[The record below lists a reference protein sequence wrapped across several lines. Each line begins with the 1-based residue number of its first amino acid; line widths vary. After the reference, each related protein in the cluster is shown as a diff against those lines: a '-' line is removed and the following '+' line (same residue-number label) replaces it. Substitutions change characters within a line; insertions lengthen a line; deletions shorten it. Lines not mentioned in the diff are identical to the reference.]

1 MPVTRITTPAEL
13 LAAMG
18 PRHSV
23 HEWISAPFR
32 AEPAYRSALDV
43 LLAGLD
49 ALDRDDEAA
58 VAGYLEAGG
67 SALSDLQG
75 LRVQLVAMAGPERTR
90 YIVANETCLFRIGEA
105 DVHQLGVDCPAALAE
120 VDAGGPFRWWG
131 APELAS
137 KAHDDDAPW
146 CPTCRDAAARALDE
160 GAET

>member
-1 MPVTRITTPAEL
+1 MPVTRVKTPQDVL
-13 LAAMG
+13 KAMA
-18 PRHSV
+18 PLHSV

-32 AEPAYRSALDV
+32 AEPLYQAALKR
-43 LLAGLD
+43 LLASLD
-49 ALDRDDEAA
+49 ELDRSDAAA
-58 VAGYLEAGG
+58 VAAYEEAGAT
-67 SALSDLQG
+67 ALSDLTG
-75 LRVQLVAMAGPERTR
+75 LRAQLVAMAGPRKTR
-90 YIVANETCLFRIGEA
+90 YIVANETCLFRIEEH
-105 DVHQLGVDCPAALAE
+105 DVHLLGVDCPAAVAE